1 MKNLLIFLGGVAVGA
16 VGSMLYVQKFL
27 LPELR
32 KEVEKEQSEEIPVPT
47 EYRYDI
53 SEDAKE
59 EVVSELSKVTTEA
72 MKEAVKENRENR
84 DKQYLDYTKFS
95 GPEMTVTLTTEEKK
109 PEKAMDISEN
119 TDEHTE
125 PYIIDE
131 DSFDE
136 YSGYRAITFEIYSD
150 GVILD
155 DETEEELDADPVLT
169 FGKTAMDALEKS
181 PDGVICVR
189 DDSKKCDYRLE
200 RKDYPADG
208 PIDVLPPGQEIDW
221 GD

>member
-16 VGSMLYVQKFL
+16 IGSMLYVQKFL

-53 SEDAKE
+53 SDEEE
-59 EVVSELSKVTTEA
+59 EVPEPPHGS
-72 MKEAVKENRENR
+72 VKEMVNAAKQE
-84 DKQYLDYTKFS
+84 KQYLDYTKFS
-95 GPEMTVTLTTEEKK
+95 GPELPVTLTTEEKK
-109 PEKAMDISEN
+109 PEKTIDISEN
-119 TDEHTE
+119 TDEHME
-125 PYIIDE
+125 PYLIDE
-131 DSFDE
+131 ESFDE
-136 YSGYRAITFEIYSD
+136 FSGYRAITFEIYSD

-155 DETEEELDADPVLT
+155 DETEEELDADPELT

-181 PDGVICVR
+181 PEGVICVR

-200 RKDYPADG
+200 RKDYPANG
-208 PIDVLPPGQEIDW
+208 PIDTLPPGHEIDW